1 MPHAD
6 MANRTLALF
15 DLDETLIACD
25 SDYEWGLHLVSL
37 GVVDRATYEAA
48 NQEFYD
54 RYRAGTMV
62 LQDFLDF
69 QLHPLTQFSRAQL
82 DAWHADFLAS
92 RILPMVRPGARA
104 LLARHA
110 DAARLIITATN
121 RFVTAPIAAA
131 LGIPDLLATE
141 LEQEDGR
148 FTGRALGTPC
158 FREGKVVRL
167 HEWLAA
173 RGERLADYAESWFYS
188 DSANDIPLLSIVTNP
203 VAVHPDAR
211 LRAHAE
217 ERGWP
222 IISLDQS

>member
-1 MPHAD
+1 

-15 DLDETLIACD
+15 DLDETLIAGD
-25 SDYEWGLHLVSL
+25 SDYEWGLHLVGL
-37 GVVDRATYEAA
+37 GVVDRATYEAK

-54 RYRAGTMV
+54 RYRAGTLV

-69 QLHPLTQFSRAQL
+69 QLYPLSQFTRAQL
-82 DAWHADFLAS
+82 DGWHADFLAS
-92 RILPMVRPGARA
+92 RILPMIRPGARR
-104 LLARHA
+104 LLERHRGA
-110 DAARLIITATN
+110 ERLIITATN

-131 LGIPDLLATE
+131 LGITELLATE

-148 FTGRALGTPC
+148 FTGRASGTPC
-158 FREGKVVRL
+158 FREGKVTRL
-167 HEWLAA
+167 NEWLAA

-188 DSANDIPLLSIVTNP
+188 DSANDIPLLSVVTNP
-203 VAVHPDAR
+203 VAVHPDPR

-222 IISLDQS
+222 ILSLDQA

>member
-1 MPHAD
+1 

-15 DLDETLIACD
+15 DLDETLIAGD
-25 SDYEWGLHLVSL
+25 SDYEWGLHLVAL
-37 GVVDRATYEAA
+37 GVVDRATYEAK

-54 RYRAGTMV
+54 RYRAGTLV

-69 QLHPLTQFSRAQL
+69 QLYPLSQFSRAQL

-104 LLARHA
+104 LLERHRGA
-110 DAARLIITATN
+110 ERLIITATN

-131 LGIPDLLATE
+131 LGIPNVLATE
-141 LEQEDGR
+141 LEHDNGR
-148 FTGRALGTPC
+148 FTGRAIGTPC
-158 FREGKVVRL
+158 FREGKVTRL
-167 HEWLAA
+167 REWLAA
-173 RGERLADYAESWFYS
+173 RGERLDDYAESWFYS

-203 VAVHPDAR
+203 VAVHPDPR

-217 ERGWP
+217 AQGWP
-222 IISLDQS
+222 ILSLDSA

>member
-1 MPHAD
+1 

-15 DLDETLIACD
+15 DLDETLIAGD

-37 GVVDRATYEAA
+37 GVVDRAAYEAK

-54 RYRAGTMV
+54 RYRAGTLV

-69 QLHPLTQFSRAQL
+69 QLYPLSQFSRAQL

-92 RILPMVRPGARA
+92 RSLPMVRPGARA
-104 LLARHA
+104 LLERHR
-110 DAARLIITATN
+110 DAERLIITATN

-131 LGIPDLLATE
+131 LGITNLLATE

-148 FTGRALGTPC
+148 FTGRARGTPC
-158 FREGKVVRL
+158 FREGKVTRL

-173 RGERLADYAESWFYS
+173 RGESLADYAESWFYS

-203 VAVHPDAR
+203 VAVHPDPR
-211 LRAHAE
+211 LRAHAD

-222 IISLDQS
+222 ILSLDQP